1 MLFDKLRIPSIIGL
15 IIAGIVVG
23 EHGLNILNYDS
34 SFKLFGKVGIY
45 YIMFLAGL
53 EMNMSDFKKN
63 RNKIITYGFLAFIV
77 PMVLGVI
84 TGLSVLQYALFTS
97 VLLACMF
104 ASHTLITY
112 PSVIRY

>member
-15 IIAGIVVG
+15 IIAGIIVG
-23 EHGLNILNYDS
+23 EHGLNLLAQDS

-63 RNKIITYGFLAFIV
+63 RHKIMLYGFFTFIIPMTLGILTNMTVLKYAF
-77 PMVLGVI
+77 L
-84 TGLSVLQYALFTS
+84 TS
-97 VLLACMF
+97 VLLACMY
-104 ASHTLITY
+104 ASHTL
-112 PSVIRY
+112 V